1 MNNVGKY
8 QLDAKGKAAVAKY
21 HEKNKPT
28 QFDKKQQIEK
38 IRGCQVH
45 STVILSPV
53 DEKVFKRL
61 GVNVTCEPAYQ
72 KSKG

>member
-21 HEKNKPT
+21 HEKNKPA

-38 IRGCQVH
+38 IRAEY
-45 STVILSPV
+45 L
-53 DEKVFKRL
+53 KRKQ
-61 GVNVTCEPAYQ
+61 EQADQ
-72 KSKG
+72 